1 VRNTATKNSLWRISR
16 IFCVALTAL
25 SAQSVSQP
33 PRVYLWAWD
42 RPEDLRFLDP
52 EIGIAYF
59 AGKIDFGEKKPA
71 FRPRSKAL
79 LLPER
84 RVTLPVLHVRA
95 VRNARYG
102 DAERELIVEAMRRL
116 VADTGMQAI
125 QLDFEVY
132 HSQREFY
139 KSVIRSFRKEQP
151 RLRLSVTALA
161 SWCGRDSWLEGLA
174 IDEVV
179 PMLFDASHTRGEASG
194 HVPQNSLCGEAAGL
208 ATYEKYARIPRAKN
222 YYLFS
227 NRAWRREDVT
237 RMLAAIHEKPL

>member
-1 VRNTATKNSLWRISR
+1 MSLIAASLFIAPAFAETPRI
-16 IFCVALTAL
+16 
-25 SAQSVSQP
+25 
-33 PRVYLWAWD
+33 YLWAWD

-52 EIGIAYF
+52 KIGVAYF
-59 AGKIDFGEKKPA
+59 AGKIDLSEKKPV

-116 VADTGMQAI
+116 VADTGTQAI

-179 PMLFDASHTRGEASG
+179 PMLFDASHAGGEASG